1 MLQGHERAI
10 TQIKYNREGDLLFS
24 AAKDSKP
31 TVWWSLNGERLGTFN
46 GHGGVVWCL
55 DVDWQTINLITGGGD
70 SSCRFVY
77 IILFSNKFGYTTAI
91 NKDTIVPMMLHFV
104 WLSISLF

>member
-24 AAKDSKP
+24 AAKDAKP
-31 TVWWSLNGERLGTFN
+31 NVWWALNGERLGTFN

-55 DVDWQTINLITGGGD
+55 DVDWQSTNLITGGGD
-70 SSCRFVY
+70 SSCRFTFLY
-77 IILFSNKFGYTTAI
+77 SILNFF
-91 NKDTIVPMMLHFV
+91 KDFLPQLTI
-104 WLSISLF
+104 SI